1 MHFGGRRQMKK
12 YAIETTVGI
21 FVMIGLLCI
30 GYLAVILGRVSFLDT
45 DNYRLYANFTSVSG
59 LRVGGSVNMFG
70 LGVGRVDRLD
80 IDQQSQQARVE
91 IVIRKDIKIYEDAMA
106 SIKTEGLIGDK
117 YVNIDPGGAGEQLKP
132 GDTIIQTQAAV
143 DVADLISKYAFGD
156 VKKEEPAKK

>member
-12 YAIETTVGI
+12 YAMETTVGI
-21 FVMIGLLCI
+21 FVVIGLLCV
-30 GYLAVILGRVSFLDT
+30 GYLAVTLGRVSFFEA

-70 LGVGRVDRLD
+70 LEVGRVDRLG

-91 IVIRKDIKIYEDAMA
+91 MVIRKDVKIYEDAMA
-106 SIKTEGLIGDK
+106 AIKTEGLIGDK
-117 YVNIDPGGAGEQLKP
+117 YVGIDPGGAGEQLKP
-132 GDTIIQTQAAV
+132 GDTIIQTQPAV
-143 DVADLISKYAFGD
+143 DVGDIISKYAFGD